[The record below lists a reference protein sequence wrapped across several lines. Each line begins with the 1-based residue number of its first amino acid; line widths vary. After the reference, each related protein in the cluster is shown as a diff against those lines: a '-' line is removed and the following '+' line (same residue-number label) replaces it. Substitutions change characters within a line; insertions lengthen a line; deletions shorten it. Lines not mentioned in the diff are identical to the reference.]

1 MSKFILSV
9 KKHYKAFIIYGLIDI
24 VIGLSIFL
32 VFYFAINVKTFIG
45 AIDGTGVAGAIL
57 LAVFIFVWL
66 SRNGAFDTM
75 SYGFSQLFSS
85 MFGKK
90 ANKYNDFAGYKEN
103 KNIKREAASY
113 AYFMHLFISLLFFI
127 AFAVLEIIYHT
138 VPLFA

>member
-1 MSKFILSV
+1 MGKFSDSI
-9 KKHYKAFIIYGLIDI
+9 KKHYKSFIIYGLIDL
-24 VIGLSIFL
+24 VLGVSIFL

-57 LAVFIFVWL
+57 FAIFVFTWL
-66 SRNGAFDTM
+66 SRNGAFDSM
-75 SYGFSQLFSS
+75 SYGFKQLFSS
-85 MFGKK
+85 MFGKS

-103 KNIKREAASY
+103 KNTKREAASY

-138 VPLFA
+138 VPIFA

>member
-1 MSKFILSV
+1 MSKFVDSI
-9 KKHYKAFIIYGLIDI
+9 KKHRKAYLIYGLIDI
-24 VIGLSIFL
+24 VIGTTIFL
-32 VFYFAINVKTFIG
+32 VMYLAINKTFIG

-57 LAVFIFVWL
+57 FALFVFVWL
-66 SRNGAFDTM
+66 SRNGSFDTM

-90 ANKYNDFAGYKEN
+90 ANKYNDFAGYKQD
-103 KNIKREAASY
+103 KNTKREIASY
-113 AYFMHLFISLLFFI
+113 AYFMHLFVSLLFLI

>member
-1 MSKFILSV
+1 MSKFIVSL
-9 KKHYKAFIIYGLIDI
+9 KKHRKAFMIYGLIDI
-24 VIGLSIFL
+24 VVGLSIFL

-57 LAVFIFVWL
+57 FALFVFAWL
-66 SRNGAFDTM
+66 NRNGAFDTM

-103 KNIKREAASY
+103 KNTKREAASY

>member
-24 VIGLSIFL
+24 VIGISIFL

-45 AIDGTGVAGAIL
+45 AIDGVGVAGAIL
-57 LAVFIFVWL
+57 LAAFIFVWL

-85 MFGKK
+85 
-90 ANKYNDFAGYKEN
+90 NRYILLVY
-103 KNIKREAASY
+103 
-113 AYFMHLFISLLFFI
+113 SLKLHESSS
-127 AFAVLEIIYHT
+127 VNGPT
-138 VPLFA
+138 